1 MLMFPNVLKYSRRDP
16 DAAHIVQDLFV
27 LLLVA
32 VVIVGAVTHQPIVAA
47 MGALALVVTVIGR
60 LWSRLSL
67 EEVSHRREITQS
79 HIFAG
84 DEIELTITLE
94 NRKPLPVPWIRV
106 RDFIPDGLEIP
117 EADTSYQQA
126 LGGSEVT
133 VTTSLGRY
141 ERVRNRYRVLA
152 RKRGYYR
159 FGVAKLESGDL
170 FGLYQSRREYTE
182 TGPSIVVYPLA
193 LPLPDLYL
201 PAARPVGDART
212 HVRLWADINR
222 PSGLREYRPGD
233 PMKSVDWKASA
244 RLQQIFVRTYDPSVS
259 QYAVILLDATTTEHP
274 WDGYV
279 SDVLERTVTGA
290 ASVAVRA
297 VDLGYRIGLI
307 ANGVPTSEDARM
319 VIPPAAGQ
327 GQLPEILKA
336 LAMVRPMTIRTIEE
350 MIFGEAARSVPFGST
365 LVYISGIFKP
375 GTIHALTE
383 LQSRGH
389 PVLLMWA
396 GQGEAPNPDGLN
408 VIDARE
414 MFGETSDD
422 AMFKRPGARPDGKG
436 GPFAYPEGAQNG

>member
-1 MLMFPNVLKYSRRDP
+1 MLMFPNVLRSPRREP
-16 DAAHIVQDLFV
+16 GAAHAIQDLFV
-27 LLLVA
+27 LLLVI

-47 MGALALVVTVIGR
+47 LGALALVVTVTGR

-67 EEVSHRREITQS
+67 EEVSHRREISQD
-79 HIFAG
+79 HVFAG
-84 DEIELTITLE
+84 DEIQLTVTLE

-106 RDFIPDGLEIP
+106 RDFIPDGLEVP
-117 EADTSYQQA
+117 GADTSYQHS
-126 LGGSEVT
+126 LGGSEIA

-159 FGVAKLESGDL
+159 LGPARLESGDL
-170 FGLYQSRREYTE
+170 FGLYQSRREYTQ
-182 TGPSIVVYPLA
+182 TGPSLVVYPLA
-193 LPLPDLYL
+193 LPLPDFYL

-212 HVRLWADINR
+212 HVRLWADPNR

-233 PMKSVDWKASA
+233 PVKSVDWKASA

-259 QYAVILLDATTTEHP
+259 QYAVILLDATTTERP
-274 WDGYV
+274 WDGYAP
-279 SDVLERTVTGA
+279 DVLERAVTGA

-307 ANGVPTSEDARM
+307 ANGVPPSEDARM

-327 GQLPEILKA
+327 GQLPEILEA

-350 MIFGEAARSVPFGST
+350 MLDGEAARSVPFGST
-365 LVYISGIFKP
+365 LVYVSGIFKP
-375 GTIHALTE
+375 ATLHALAL

-396 GQGEAPNPDGLN
+396 GQGEAPKPDGLN

-414 MFGETSDD
+414 MFGETPDE
-422 AMFKRPGARPDGKG
+422 AMFKRPGARPGG
-436 GPFAYPEGAQNG
+436 QSGPFARPEAAPHA